1 MPRPAALVCAQPQ
14 QTASTSSQGFPFPRL
29 LALPFHHTIFF
40 SLNYQAQVSALL
52 GLCLKAL
59 RASRV
64 QQKDPTSKP
73 CFKAFPRRMGE
84 SRQSTT
90 SLGPGTTIP
99 PHAEAEVDQHRPLD
113 QPRMQPC
120 SHCTTNSFHFGQF
133 CRGNLLVLGCWG
145 FFGCLFYRSNT
156 WWIPLSALRGWWLF
170 SFLLFTEISK

>member
-1 MPRPAALVCAQPQ
+1 MLLDLPSLQGQILLPPGICFSQPGKQSGAGIHAASSSPGLCA
-14 QTASTSSQGFPFPRL
+14 ASANSLRLFPRL
-29 LALPFHHTIFF
+29 SIPQASGPSVSPHNFF
-40 SLNYQAQVSALL
+40 SLNYQAQVLALL

-73 CFKAFPRRMGE
+73 CFKAFPMRMGE
-84 SRQSTT
+84 SRRSTT

-99 PHAEAEVDQHRPLD
+99 QHAEAEVDQHRPRD

-133 CRGNLLVLGCWG
+133 AGGIC
-145 FFGCLFYRSNT
+145 
-156 WWIPLSALRGWWLF
+156 
-170 SFLLFTEISK
+170 